1 MQVERWTI
9 KLNNMSEI
17 IFYIMLLN
25 GSITPMNETN
35 DDREL
40 YVLCVEECHEYVYRE
55 EIIEFIETS
64 TFEYDDF
71 LTTEK

>member
-1 MQVERWTI
+1 
-9 KLNNMSEI
+9 
-17 IFYIMLLN
+17 MLLN

-40 YVLCVEECHEYVYRE
+40 YVLCVDKYVFLPEGAIVKQEECHEYVYRE
-55 EIIEFIETS
+55 EIIEFIETA

>member
-1 MQVERWTI
+1 
-9 KLNNMSEI
+9 
-17 IFYIMLLN
+17 MLLN

-55 EIIEFIETS
+55 EIIEFIETA